1 MQAIYKE
8 FGMIVEP
15 LLDTFLFC
23 FYLEIYQIIIYIYIY
38 IYIFMRY
45 YYIEE
50 R

>member
-23 FYLEIYQIIIYIYIY
+23 FYLEIYQFSQET
-38 IYIFMRY
+38 IFLS
-45 YYIEE
+45 I
-50 R
+50 